1 MLYAIIIFA
10 LIFNTAFSLFYA
22 TARRFSGGIQSRQR
36 KVMIVVVGAGYLCSF
51 GGFKT
56 LISKMYPILGYLGIV
71 LLLVLLITWIKGYQ
85 QIIQE
90 KYLRRKL
97 IRLHLKKH
105 NDDVEFT
112 KKDQKTF
119 DRLSDASIAETETL
133 KKDIKQ
139 YAHDIIESDTD
150 EKDFIKN
157 ELSLPKD
164 ASKEQSHE
172 ER

>member
-1 MLYAIIIFA
+1 M
-10 LIFNTAFSLFYA
+10 SQK
-22 TARRFSGGIQSRQR
+22 R
-36 KVMIVVVGAGYLCSF
+36 
-51 GGFKT
+51 
-56 LISKMYPILGYLGIV
+56 SK
-71 LLLVLLITWIKGYQ
+71 
-85 QIIQE
+85 
-90 KYLRRKL
+90 
-97 IRLHLKKH
+97 
-105 NDDVEFT
+105 N
-112 KKDQKTF
+112 F